1 MKIGFIGA
9 GRVGCSLGKYLKEA
23 GEDWQLVGYCSRSE
37 ESAGNAAAFTGSRT
51 YERVEDLAADAEAVF
66 ITTPDGQIASVWQQ
80 LCDCKIPLAGKI
92 FIHCSGALAS
102 TVFDGADAAGI
113 TRASLHP
120 FYAVS
125 DRLHSFETLGEAL
138 FTLEGSGER
147 LEEFYQKLQAGG
159 LTVQRLDASHK
170 TAYHAAASVGSNLMV
185 GLSELA
191 IELLLRCGFDREHA
205 RMALRP
211 LMQGNLDAVME
222 KDTAAAL
229 TGPAERADVTTV
241 QKHLQT
247 LAGDDREI
255 YRLLTKKIVDIA
267 EKKNPDRDYGQLEAL
282 LNEKQ
287 EGRAW

>member
-23 GEDWQLVGYCSRSE
+23 AEGWQLMGYCSRSE
-37 ESAGNAAAFTGSRT
+37 ASAGNAAAFTDSRA
-51 YERVEDLAADAEAVF
+51 YERAEELAADAEVIF
-66 ITTPDGQIASVWQQ
+66 ITTPDGEIASVWQK
-80 LCDCKIPLAGKI
+80 LCNCKASLAGKI
-92 FIHCSGALAS
+92 VVHCSGALAS

-125 DRLHSFETLGEAL
+125 DRLHSYETLGDAL

-147 LEEFYQKLQAGG
+147 LEEFSQKLQTSG
-159 LTVQRLDASHK
+159 LAIQRLDVSHK

-191 IELLLRCGFDREHA
+191 IELLLSCGFDREHA

-211 LMQGNLDAVME
+211 LMQGNLEAVME
-222 KDTAAAL
+222 KDTTAAL

-247 LAGDDREI
+247 LAGDEREI
-255 YRLLTKKIVDIA
+255 YRLLTKKIVEIA

-282 LNEKQ
+282 LEACE
-287 EGRAW
+287 EGR